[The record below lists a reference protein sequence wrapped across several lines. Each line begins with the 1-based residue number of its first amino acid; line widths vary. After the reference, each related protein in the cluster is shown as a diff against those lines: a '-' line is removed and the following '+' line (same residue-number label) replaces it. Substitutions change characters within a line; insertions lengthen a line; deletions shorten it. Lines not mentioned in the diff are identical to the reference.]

1 MPRWARFLSCGFT
14 GLLLSLTGFVLA
26 AYSQEGAPRFWS
38 GMQEFLT
45 TPEFWSLVWL
55 FALITAGGL
64 LVGRLLVNLWGVAAS
79 LAGVVSGL
87 ALALCYVAFLLASQ
101 LPDWGGWGAALTRI
115 WPAAGWFALPFA
127 LSGGFAG
134 WLWERLD

>member
-1 MPRWARFLSCGFT
+1 MPRWARFLSCSFT

-26 AYSQEGAPRFWS
+26 AYAQERTPRFWS

-55 FALITAGGL
+55 FALLTATGL
-64 LVGRLLVNLWGVAAS
+64 LGGRILANLWGLAGS
-79 LAGVVSGL
+79 LAGFLSGA
-87 ALALCYVAFLLASQ
+87 ALALCYVAFLLATH
-101 LPDWGGWGAALTRI
+101 LPEWGGWRGALPRV
-115 WPAAGWFALPFA
+115 WPAAAWVTLPFA
-127 LSGGFAG
+127 LSNAFIS